1 MKQEGAFVGFFK
13 RLKSDYAFRTF
24 CSAVC
29 SFAVTLIFTGY
40 NVFLAVRYRTSWNAG
55 IAIYYALLV
64 FIRACVFAS
73 EYRYRKAKLPPE
85 VGEKR
90 RAKLFLFQNASLFVI
105 DFALITPISMMVLQQ
120 KSVAYSLIPAIA
132 MAAYTVYKVT
142 LSVVNY
148 VKTRKS
154 TELGVRMLKTVNV
167 VDALVSVLTLQ
178 YTLIMVMDGGIE
190 GEMFILCA
198 CTSFAIWGLLLVLS
212 AVVLARAVKYHKN
225 ALQSSQNEV

>member
-1 MKQEGAFVGFFK
+1 MKEDRAGVRFFK

-29 SFAVTLIFTGY
+29 SFFVTLVFTGY
-40 NVFLAVRYRTSWNAG
+40 NVFLAVRYRASWNAG
-55 IAIYYALLV
+55 IAIYYALLAS
-64 FIRACVFAS
+64 IRAFVFAS

-85 VGEKR
+85 ISDRR
-90 RAKLFLFQNASLFVI
+90 RARLFLFQSASLFVI

-120 KSVAYSLIPAIA
+120 RSVAYSLIPAIA
-132 MAAYTVYKVT
+132 MATYTVYKVT
-142 LSVVNY
+142 LGIVNY

-154 TELGVRMLKTVNV
+154 AELGVRMLKTVNV

-178 YTLIMVMDGGIE
+178 YTLIMVTDGGIE

-198 CTSFAIWGLLLVLS
+198 CTSFAIWALLIVLS
-212 AVVLARAVKYHKN
+212 AVALARAVKFQRN
-225 ALQSSQNEV
+225 ALQPPQKGV